1 MHMPWEDVQL
11 FLAVAE
17 GRSLTAAAKRLRIT
31 QPTASR
37 RLAALEARLGEPL
50 FLRSVEGV
58 ALTAA
63 GERLLE
69 PARRMAEW
77 AGEVERAAEAQGHGP
92 RGLVRV
98 TAPPGVAYELLAPFA
113 AWLRERLPEVRLE
126 VIASVQTLDLARR
139 EADLAIRIGRVP
151 TDLVRLVTRASGVGV
166 FLAPSLA
173 KKLPKRPRPT
183 DVPWIGWAPPLD
195 HLPPNPELAALVP
208 GWTPSFTC
216 DDFVVMLRA
225 AEAGAGALFL
235 ARLRHRFG
243 SAARHLVEIDVGLPP
258 VERELH
264 LVCARS
270 ALDIP
275 RVRAVAE
282 LLEAVVREA
291 DEPPPLHRRSA

>member
-1 MHMPWEDVQL
+1 MHIPWEDMQL
-11 FLAVAE
+11 FLAIAE
-17 GRSLTAAAKRLRIT
+17 GKSLTGAAKRLRIT

-37 RLAALEARLGEPL
+37 RLAQLEAQLGEPL
-50 FLRSVEGV
+50 FVRSVEGT
-58 ALTAA
+58 ALTTV

-77 AGEVERAAEAQGHGP
+77 AGEVERAAEAEDRAP

-126 VIASVQTLDLARR
+126 VVASVLNLDLARR

-151 TDLVRLVTRASGVGV
+151 ADLVTLASRTSGVGV
-166 FLAPSLA
+166 FLARSLA
-173 KKLPKRPRPT
+173 RTLPKRPKPA

-195 HLPPNPELAALVP
+195 QLPPNPELAALIP
-208 GWTPSFTC
+208 GWAPSFTC
-216 DDFVVMLRA
+216 DDYVVMLRA

-235 ARLRHRFG
+235 ARLHHRFG
-243 SAARHLVEIDVGLPP
+243 TATKRLVEIDVGLPR
-258 VERELH
+258 VEREVR
-264 LVCARS
+264 LVCAKS

-282 LLEAVVREA
+282 LLEQVIREA
-291 DEPPPLHRRSA
+291 EEPPALPRR